1 MAIYFAR
8 ESIREPSGEEFIGRR
23 SYESYETYGPCV
35 DCCPA
40 AFTLMPMKQRVLLG
54 MSGGVD
60 SSVAGYLLREQGYEV
75 VGVTMK
81 VWPQDCISRAEDK
94 CCGPQAVA
102 DARGVAHAL
111 GIPHYVVDEADQF
124 ERLVIDYF
132 ASEYQ
137 AGRTPN
143 PCVMCNE
150 KLKFG
155 NLWSKAR
162 ALGCDYIATGH
173 YAIID
178 HVVAACGDRGRVDSR
193 TASGA
198 TGVIDP
204 GYSYAVLRKSV
215 DRRKDQSYFLFSL
228 HQPQLRRALTPLGR
242 MMKPQIREIAR
253 SLGLK
258 VADKIDS
265 QEICFVPGN
274 DYKAFLRSRLG
285 ENEFHRGE
293 IYDVDGNFVG
303 EHDGIELF
311 TIGQRKGLPGGS
323 LRPRYVVDLD
333 PETNRVIVGDAD
345 DLVADE
351 FEIDRVNWHPV
362 VAMTK
367 ADSASPLDEGE
378 GTEVRGIPS
387 QNRESREPSPYPL
400 PWEGRGEETPRGQD
414 RGFSFEATVKIRYN
428 HPGTPAT
435 IVLSE
440 DNRARICLHEPQRA
454 VTPGQAAVIYK
465 DDVVLGGGWICRREA
480 PVLA

>member
-1 MAIYFAR
+1 MH
-8 ESIREPSGEEFIGRR
+8 PFIEVGRLKMN
-23 SYESYETYGPCV
+23 SQ
-35 DCCPA
+35 
-40 AFTLMPMKQRVLLG
+40 KQRVLVG

-75 VGVTMK
+75 IGVTMK

-102 DARGVAHAL
+102 DARAVAHSL
-111 GIPHYVVDEADQF
+111 GISHYVVDEADQF

-132 ASEYQ
+132 SSEYQ

-155 NLWSKAR
+155 NLWRKAA

-173 YAIID
+173 YAIIERHAD
-178 HVVAACGDRGRVDSR
+178 RAVVRKGVD
-193 TASGA
+193 
-198 TGVIDP
+198 P
-204 GYSYAVLRKSV
+204 
-215 DRRKDQSYFLFSL
+215 RKDQSYFLFSL
-228 HQPQLRRALTPLGR
+228 RQAQLRRALTPLGK
-242 MMKPQIREIAR
+242 MFKPQIREIAR

-274 DYKAFLRSRLG
+274 DYKAFLRSHLQ

-293 IYDVDGNFVG
+293 ICDVDGNFIA

-323 LRPRYVVDLD
+323 QRPRYVVDLD

-345 DLVADE
+345 DLLCDE
-351 FEIDRVNWHPV
+351 FEIDRVNWHHAGIGDPGL
-362 VAMTK
+362 
-367 ADSASPLDEGE
+367 PL
-378 GTEVRGIPS
+378 
-387 QNRESREPSPYPL
+387 
-400 PWEGRGEETPRGQD
+400 
-414 RGFSFEATVKIRYN
+414 EATVKIRYN

-435 IVLSE
+435 IIPLK
-440 DNRARICLHEPQRA
+440 DNRARIGLREPQRA
-454 VTPGQAAVIYK
+454 VTPGQAAVLYN
-465 DDVVLGGGWICRREA
+465 DDVVLGGGWIGRTEPVQRTEALGRLGA

>member
-1 MAIYFAR
+1 MNQK
-8 ESIREPSGEEFIGRR
+8 
-23 SYESYETYGPCV
+23 
-35 DCCPA
+35 
-40 AFTLMPMKQRVLLG
+40 KQRVLLG

-75 VGVTMK
+75 IGVTMK

-124 ERLVIDYF
+124 ERVVIDYF

-155 NLWSKAR
+155 NLWSKAK

-173 YAIID
+173 YAIIE
-178 HVVAACGDRGRVDSR
+178 HHAER
-193 TASGA
+193 
-198 TGVIDP
+198 
-204 GYSYAVLRKSV
+204 AVLRKGV
-215 DRRKDQSYFLFSL
+215 DSRKDQSYFLFSL
-228 HQPQLRRALTPLGR
+228 RQPQLRRALTPLGT
-242 MMKPQIREIAR
+242 MTKLEIRKIAR

-274 DYKAFLRSRLG
+274 DYKAFLRSHLG
-285 ENEFHRGE
+285 DDQFHRGE
-293 IYDVDGNFVG
+293 VYDVAGNFVG

-323 LRPRYVVDLD
+323 PRPRYVVDLD
-333 PETNRVIVGDAD
+333 PATNRVIVGDAE
-345 DLVADE
+345 DLIVDE
-351 FEIDRVNWHPV
+351 FEIGRVNWHA
-362 VAMTK
+362 VACDL
-367 ADSASPLDEGE
+367 ARSLNGGVS
-378 GTEVRGIPS
+378 
-387 QNRESREPSPYPL
+387 SREP
-400 PWEGRGEETPRGQD
+400 GVAGAPRSN
-414 RGFSFEATVKIRYN
+414 SFDAKVKIRYN
-428 HPGTPAT
+428 HPGTLAT
-435 IVLSE
+435 VTPLE
-440 DNRARICLHEPQRA
+440 NDRAQVQLHEPQRA
-454 VTPGQAAVIYK
+454 VTPGQAAVVYD
-465 DDVVLGGGWICRREA
+465 DDVVLGGGWICRAERNQGA
-480 PVLA
+480 RWNALSSTR